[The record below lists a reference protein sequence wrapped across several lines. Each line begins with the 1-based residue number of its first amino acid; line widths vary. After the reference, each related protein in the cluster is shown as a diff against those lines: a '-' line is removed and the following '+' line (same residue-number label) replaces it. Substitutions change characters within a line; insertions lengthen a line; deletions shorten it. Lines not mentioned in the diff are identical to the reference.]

1 MFIDKSQVT
10 TNTNTDLVNIH
21 ALIKP
26 LFSKEMLTKAVNIP
40 PAGRISPFLINWQ
53 KLTSN
58 QDIISV
64 IKGYNIPFIK
74 SSFQQKIPN
83 FTKINKNQVAFESL
97 K

>member
-10 TNTNTDLVNIH
+10 TNTDLVNIH

-40 PAGRISPFLINWQ
+40 PAGRISPFLVNWQ

-58 QDIISV
+58 QDILLV
-64 IKGYNIPFIK
+64 IKVTIYHSSSYLFNKK
-74 SSFQQKIPN
+74 SHILRKSTR
-83 FTKINKNQVAFESL
+83 TKLLSRI
-97 K
+97 